1 MKARHVHFFSGIVLA
16 LFIGIHL
23 FNHFTSIFG
32 IQRHLELMDSLRKI
46 YRHPFIEIVLL
57 VAVVVQILSGLRL
70 IRRKGCRKAA
80 FFDKLHLYSGL
91 YLAVFLVIHVSAVLV
106 GRFYLKLDTNFYFGA
121 AGINSFPVNLFFIP
135 YYAMAVLSFF
145 GHLAAVHSKKMNQ
158 PILMLNPIQQAWGI
172 FILGAAL
179 TLILFYGLTNQFS
192 GVELPGEYR
201 ILTGQ

>member
-46 YRHPFIEIVLL
+46 YRHPFIEIVLQ

-70 IRRKGCRKAA
+70 IRRNSSMKAG
-80 FFDKLHLYSGL
+80 FFDQLHIYSGL
-91 YLAVFLVIHVSAVLV
+91 YLAIFLVTHVSAVLV